1 MTLRGSRDR
10 VRRTRWAFLRC
21 GDGAYLE
28 VASLLRGDARL
39 ELEPQ
44 LRSASILTGVEHDLE
59 PAELELLLTLPSDRA
74 IEIDD
79 PRIEAL
85 VEKGLA
91 VVEGSESEERE
102 RLVSESN
109 WNLYGALYHSFSRW
123 RGVDVD
129 LDVADEVD
137 ERLIAD
143 VTQQF
148 VDRHGA
154 PPEHFHEAGGNGVVT
169 SLPLVE
175 AGDGV
180 FRALARRKTSR
191 RFDRSQRLPHE
202 QLALLLRS
210 VFGVQGTAVIS
221 GEIHGVRKTSPS
233 GGGLHPIEA
242 YPLVL
247 DAEGVEPG
255 LYHYRSGSHELALL
269 ESIARH
275 DAEELA
281 ERFTGGQAYFRD
293 ASVLVV
299 MTARFGRSFWKYR
312 GHGKAYA
319 VTLMDAGH
327 LSQTFYLVCAELGLG
342 AFVTAAINNADIDDR
357 LGLDGFAQGSLA
369 IVGCGPLVEESSY
382 LQPEFTP
389 HRPPR

>member
-1 MTLRGSRDR
+1 MTRQ

-21 GDGAYLE
+21 ADGAYLD
-28 VASLLRGDARL
+28 VGSLLRGDARL

-44 LRSASILTGVEHDLE
+44 LRSVSILTGVEHDLAPE
-59 PAELELLLTLPSDRA
+59 ELELLLTLPSDRA
-74 IEIDD
+74 VATADA
-79 PRIEAL
+79 RAEAL
-85 VEKGLA
+85 LEKGLV
-91 VVEGSESEERE
+91 VVEGSESDARE
-102 RLVSESN
+102 QLLTESN

-123 RGVDVD
+123 RGIDVD
-129 LDVADEVD
+129 LDVADHAD
-137 ERLIAD
+137 EQLVAD

-148 VDRHGA
+148 VDRHGP
-154 PPEHFHEAGGNGVVT
+154 PPEHFHEAPGAVSVRPLPLTEAGNGVF
-169 SLPLVE
+169 
-175 AGDGV
+175 A
-180 FRALARRKTSR
+180 ALARRKTSR
-191 RFDRSQRLPHE
+191 RFDRSRRLRLDE
-202 QLALLLRS
+202 LALLLRS

-221 GEIHGVRKTSPS
+221 GEIQGVRKTSPS

-247 DAEGVEPG
+247 DAEDVEPG

-269 ESIARH
+269 ERIDRP

-327 LSQTFYLVCAELGLG
+327 LSQTFYLACAELGLG

-357 LGLDGFAQGSLA
+357 LGVDGFAQGSLA

-382 LQPEFTP
+382 LQPEFAA

>member
-1 MTLRGSRDR
+1 MTRK

-21 GDGAYLE
+21 ADGAYLD

-44 LRSASILTGVEHDLE
+44 LRSVSILTGVEHDLRPE
-59 PAELELLLTLPSDRA
+59 ELELLLTLPSDRA
-74 IEIDD
+74 VEADD
-79 PRIEAL
+79 ARVDAL
-85 VEKGLA
+85 LEQGLA
-91 VVEGSESEERE
+91 VVEGGEADRRE
-102 RLVSESN
+102 QLLAESN

-129 LDVADEVD
+129 LDVADDVD
-137 ERLIAD
+137 EALVAD

-148 VDRHGA
+148 VDRHGP
-154 PPEHFHEAGGNGVVT
+154 PPEHFHEAPGAVAVQ
-169 SLPLVE
+169 SLPLLE

-180 FRALARRKTSR
+180 FAALERRKTSR
-191 RFDRSQRLPHE
+191 RFDRSQRLRLDA
-202 QLALLLRS
+202 LALVLRS

-221 GEIHGVRKTSPS
+221 GEIQGVRKTSPS

-247 DAEGVEPG
+247 DAEDVEPG

-269 ESIARH
+269 ERIGRPG
-275 DAEELA
+275 AEELA
-281 ERFTGGQAYFRD
+281 EQFTGGQAYFRD

-299 MTARFGRSFWKYR
+299 MVARFGRSFWKYR

-382 LQPEFTP
+382 LQPEFTA

>member
-1 MTLRGSRDR
+1 LTRR

-21 GDGAYLE
+21 ADGAYLD
-28 VASLLRGDARL
+28 VGSLLRGDARL

-44 LRSASILTGVEHDLE
+44 LRSVSILTGVEHDLE
-59 PAELELLLTLPSDRA
+59 AEELELLLALPSDEA
-74 IEIDD
+74 VETDD
-79 PRIEAL
+79 PGIDAL
-85 VEKGLA
+85 VEKGLV
-91 VVEGSESEERE
+91 VVEGAENETRDL
-102 RLVSESN
+102 LVSQSN
-109 WNLYGALYHSFSRW
+109 WNLYGALFHSFSRW
-123 RGVDVD
+123 HGVDVD

-137 ERLIAD
+137 ERLVAD
-143 VTQQF
+143 VTRQF
-148 VDRHGA
+148 VDLHGA
-154 PPEHFHEAGGNGVVT
+154 PPEHFHETPAALAVQP
-169 SLPLVE
+169 LPLVD

-180 FRALARRKTSR
+180 FGALARRKTSR
-191 RFDRSQRLPHE
+191 RFDRSQRLQE
-202 QLALLLRS
+202 TQLALVLRA

-221 GEIHGVRKTSPS
+221 GEIQGVRKTSPS

-269 ESIARH
+269 ERIARPE
-275 DAEELA
+275 AEELA

-299 MTARFGRSFWKYR
+299 MAARFGRSFWKYR
-312 GHGKAYA
+312 GHEKAYA

-327 LSQTFYLVCAELGLG
+327 LSQSFYLVCAELGLG
-342 AFVTAAINNADIDDR
+342 AFVTAAINNVDIDDR

-382 LQPEFTP
+382 LQPAFAP

>member
-1 MTLRGSRDR
+1 VSQK

-21 GDGAYLE
+21 SDGAYLD
-28 VASLLRGDARL
+28 VGSLLRGDARL

-44 LRSASILTGVEHDLE
+44 LRSVSILTGVEHDLE
-59 PAELELLLTLPSDRA
+59 PEELELLLTLPSDRA
-74 IEIDD
+74 VESDD
-79 PRIEAL
+79 ERIEAL
-85 VEKGLA
+85 VEKGLV

-109 WNLYGALYHSFSRW
+109 WNLYAALYHSFSRW

-148 VDRHGA
+148 VDRHGP
-154 PPEHFHEAGGNGVVT
+154 PPEHFHEAPGAVAVRA
-169 SLPLVE
+169 LPLVDDD
-175 AGDGV
+175 DGV

-191 RFDRSQRLPHE
+191 HFDRSQRLGHD

-221 GEIHGVRKTSPS
+221 GEIQGVRKTSPS

-247 DAEGVEPG
+247 DADGIEPG

-269 ESIARH
+269 EPIARAE
-275 DAEELA
+275 AEELA
-281 ERFTGGQAYFRD
+281 ERFTAGQAYFRD

-327 LSQTFYLVCAELGLG
+327 LSQTFYLACAELGLG

-369 IVGCGPLVEESSY
+369 IVGCGGLVEESSY
-382 LQPEFTP
+382 LQPEFTA
-389 HRPPR
+389 HRPAR